1 MLKKT
6 VSILL
11 IFTMVITLAACSGSG
26 TETVLKEPSSSNN
39 SSSDTPS
46 DTSSAPSS
54 RPVDSTPSGG
64 SLNDVKNPSS
74 DASAQDSGLFSY
86 PERYVVVYPTGSK
99 ELKEQA
105 VRIQEYFSQHL
116 RANIP
121 VVADNSG
128 ASQWE
133 ILVGKT
139 NRSQSSTMAENKYK
153 VSIKD
158 KKLVFDGGHFAMV
171 ELAVSKFIEKAPKSE
186 AEMALS
192 GTVKDFKSKMLG
204 KYDYVWGDE
213 FEGSE
218 VDFTKWT
225 FDEKMYGT
233 SSIIVSF
240 SRQTIDMKDGRLVL
254 RALKSQNKDKN
265 QYLVPTSVVSQYNMM
280 YTYGYCEIKAKVPN
294 ATGVWPSFWTQSDDG
309 IGERKCWDYF
319 VEVDIFEVFG
329 DPMGT
334 FVPNLHKWYSSAAGG
349 GHPVSDCKNKYT
361 VPKSGSEYHTYGYEW
376 TPSRIS
382 MYVDGN
388 KYETY
393 DITDANAFDNS
404 GEMKGFRDPQ
414 FLIFNN
420 HVFTP
425 DSSFKPNL
433 ITNNEDA
440 LPAEYCIEYFRLYQ
454 KKGEGKIWINT
465 SVHRNFGD
473 R

>member
-225 FDEKMYGT
+225 FDEKMGGT
-233 SSIIVSF
+233 PSIIVSF

-280 YTYGYCEIKAKVPN
+280 YTYGYCEIRPRYL
-294 ATGVWPSFWTQSDDG
+294 TQRGYGPPSG
-309 IGERKCWDYF
+309 
-319 VEVDIFEVFG
+319 
-329 DPMGT
+329 
-334 FVPNLHKWYSSAAGG
+334 
-349 GHPVSDCKNKYT
+349 
-361 VPKSGSEYHTYGYEW
+361 
-376 TPSRIS
+376 PSL
-382 MYVDGN
+382 MT
-388 KYETY
+388 E
-393 DITDANAFDNS
+393 
-404 GEMKGFRDPQ
+404 
-414 FLIFNN
+414 
-420 HVFTP
+420 
-425 DSSFKPNL
+425 
-433 ITNNEDA
+433 
-440 LPAEYCIEYFRLYQ
+440 
-454 KKGEGKIWINT
+454 
-465 SVHRNFGD
+465 
-473 R
+473 